1 MLPFFGGATLPVQ
14 VKAALCLV
22 LAFAL
27 LPSLNFPGISMPA
40 DIWSMGIMCVGEV
53 ILGIVMNMAARFLF
67 AAIEAGGALISFQ
80 MGFSMANIIDPMTGA
95 SESVVGHFLSM
106 VSMLVFLSL
115 NGHLVI
121 LEGLARSFELV
132 PPGGLLVTAHM
143 TRDVLGFSSQIFV
156 LAIKISAPVMVS
168 IFLVDLALALV
179 SRAAPQMNI
188 LVVGFPLKIGV
199 GFLFLGLIFS
209 LMARYIGEYIA
220 HLVPVLD
227 SLYRVAS

>member
-1 MLPFFGGATLPVQ
+1 
-14 VKAALCLV
+14 
-22 LAFAL
+22 
-27 LPSLNFPGISMPA
+27 
-40 DIWSMGIMCVGEV
+40 
-53 ILGIVMNMAARFLF
+53 
-67 AAIEAGGALISFQ
+67 
-80 MGFSMANIIDPMTGA
+80 
-95 SESVVGHFLSM
+95 
-106 VSMLVFLSL
+106 
-115 NGHLVI
+115 
-121 LEGLARSFELV
+121 
-132 PPGGLLVTAHM
+132 M